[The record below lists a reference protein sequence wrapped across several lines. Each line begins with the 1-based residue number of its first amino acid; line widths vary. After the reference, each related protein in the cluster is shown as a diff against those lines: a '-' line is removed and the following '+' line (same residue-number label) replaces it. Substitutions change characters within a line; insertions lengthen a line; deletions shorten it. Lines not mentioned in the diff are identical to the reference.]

1 VPEGGFPAF
10 LARSLDLLEREVP
23 EAFGVLCARLARRT
37 VFLDVDG
44 ERIQLRFGARVALG
58 PPEERAHVAVTT
70 TRRTILD
77 VVDRGTSLADA
88 VLADLLVLVG
98 APADLLAFH
107 DGLLDY
113 VHGAVRAPSFPG
125 LLAEFRTAAGGT
137 P

>member
-1 VPEGGFPAF
+1 VPEGGFAAF
-10 LARSLDLLEREVP
+10 LRRSLELLERELP
-23 EAFGVLCARLARRT
+23 EALRALSARMASRSVLLS
-37 VFLDVDG
+37 VDG
-44 ERIQLRFGARVALG
+44 ERVQLRFTPRIALG
-58 PPEERAHVAVTT
+58 LPEERATVTVTT

-88 VLADLLVLVG
+88 VLADHLVLVG

-125 LLAEFRTAAGGT
+125 LLGEFRTAARGT